1 MSKKVKNI
9 NYLLKRES
17 CKKLKIP
24 EEFNGYTVDKIIEEM
39 VIGTVIVS
47 AIDKSNSKKVVIKC
61 IPIEYKSDS
70 EPMIMQRLRH
80 KNIIQYIV
88 SFPYPK
94 KRTRFFAIVMDKG
107 HTDLIYYIENVDL
120 EEKMIWHIMKQA
132 FDAVKYL
139 HGLSIWH
146 RDIKPDNILVMNE
159 TIEGSLVVL
168 SDFGT
173 AIQVETD
180 TYHGDGDGTSF
191 YAAPELLERC
201 GKTIEF
207 KENIDCMYFTKKIKN
222 QSKFSTKL
230 FERKVK

>member
-1 MSKKVKNI
+1 MSKTIKNI
-9 NYLLKRES
+9 NSLLKS
-17 CKKLKIP
+17 PLSKKLKIP
-24 EEFNGYTVDKIIEEM
+24 KELNGYTIDK
-39 VIGTVIVS
+39 VIVENGNGTVIVS
-47 AIDKSNSKKVVIKC
+47 AIDKSNSKKVAIKC
-61 IPIEYKSDS
+61 IPIENKSDF
-70 EPMIMQRLRH
+70 EPMIMQELHH
-80 KNIIQYIV
+80 KNIIKYIV

-94 KRTRFFAIVMDKG
+94 ERTRFFAIVMDKG

-120 EEKMIWHIMKQA
+120 EEKMIWHIMKQS
-132 FDAVKYL
+132 FDAIKYL
-139 HGLSIWH
+139 HNSSTWH

-201 GKTIEF
+201 GKTIKF
-207 KENIDCMYFTKKIKN
+207 KENIDCMYFTKK
-222 QSKFSTKL
+222 
-230 FERKVK
+230 